1 MGEMLNGNL
10 IMEAYGELEIKNN
23 KFAKENTILKCRTDE
38 ALNLIGQTKI
48 LPMTPQEFSRYEMKL
63 RKTLK
68 GEDK

>member
-23 KFAKENTILKCRTDE
+23 KFAKENTILKCRIDE